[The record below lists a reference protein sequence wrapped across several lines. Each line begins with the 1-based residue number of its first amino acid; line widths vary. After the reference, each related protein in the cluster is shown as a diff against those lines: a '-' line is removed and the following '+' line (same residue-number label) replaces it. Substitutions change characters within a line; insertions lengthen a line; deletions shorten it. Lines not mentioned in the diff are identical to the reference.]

1 MRLKLLVDRGRDL
14 AAAFQ
19 RHVAALS
26 SSGVGR
32 NPSWRV
38 GAWASMDASKAMSQA
53 APPATKWLMCL
64 PATLADRPQPPGT
77 TTATPPAGGP
87 RQQRMMPGV
96 KPACRAFHTPLT
108 SQIAALGVVDQMKD
122 TGAIQLPASPGR
134 NFWEVLEFR
143 PDGTV
148 LETWKTPDVLGLHP
162 RDVSVFATDSTL
174 TQRAM
179 LAVRNQAVLL
189 KTETCRAVL
198 YADRAVLFPAHKTRA
213 TLRIAQQVKSAVGQ
227 RSVLPF
233 ELKVLEA
240 LMAESVRGLEGKG
253 RRLSVVAETVLND
266 INSNFSN
273 SSGELQRLLPIQRK
287 LTEVQ
292 QDVKDLLEALTCIV
306 EDDVQLKRLCLSD
319 RAAALASV
327 PGAAGPGAVAGKRTH
342 KPGFKELRGAEGGY
356 SRKGDG
362 AGQRSP
368 AMRMAAAILESY
380 EFKLTAVHG
389 YLSELEA
396 SMEQTKTVWH
406 MQLDHQR
413 NRVLRVNLLMSIA
426 SFAAMSMTV
435 PAAFFGMNLDNRL
448 EAAPGMFMFVVN
460 CSMGTGLLMGG
471 MVYVYYKFGPKRR
484 YKARLRDMRS
494 LRDLL
499 VFHMDDMDDVIQE
512 IKQRGQVTKTE
523 FAQIVRESVQGKP
536 MSTDEINLLYRVF
549 DSNKD
554 GLLELSELL
563 RMEEHMD
570 DFSRTHL
577 Q

>member
-19 RHVAALS
+19 RH
-26 SSGVGR
+26 
-32 NPSWRV
+32 
-38 GAWASMDASKAMSQA
+38 
-53 APPATKWLMCL
+53 
-64 PATLADRPQPPGT
+64 
-77 TTATPPAGGP
+77 
-87 RQQRMMPGV
+87 
-96 KPACRAFHTPLT
+96 
-108 SQIAALGVVDQMKD
+108 IAALGVVDQMKD

-213 TLRIAQQVKSAVGQ
+213 TLRIAQQVKSA
-227 RSVLPF
+227 
-233 ELKVLEA
+233 VLEA

-523 FAQIVRESVQGKP
+523 FAQIVRE
-536 MSTDEINLLYRVF
+536 
-549 DSNKD
+549 
-554 GLLELSELL
+554 LLELSELL

>member
-26 SSGVGR
+26 SSG
-32 NPSWRV
+32 
-38 GAWASMDASKAMSQA
+38 
-53 APPATKWLMCL
+53 
-64 PATLADRPQPPGT
+64 
-77 TTATPPAGGP
+77 
-87 RQQRMMPGV
+87 
-96 KPACRAFHTPLT
+96 
-108 SQIAALGVVDQMKD
+108 IAALGVVDQMKD

-227 RSVLPF
+227 RSVL
-233 ELKVLEA
+233 EA

-306 EDDVQLKRLCLSD
+306 EDD
-319 RAAALASV
+319 
-327 PGAAGPGAVAGKRTH
+327 
-342 KPGFKELRGAEGGY
+342 PGFKELRGAEGGY

-523 FAQIVRESVQGKP
+523 FAQIVRE
-536 MSTDEINLLYRVF
+536 
-549 DSNKD
+549 
-554 GLLELSELL
+554 LLELSELL